1 MKKINKSSFDALG
14 DFKRVVEM
22 EMPSVGEHP
31 ESSLLESEGRSY
43 LRKLRLSK
51 ISFFVL
57 SAMDGHA
64 YIPINS

>member
-1 MKKINKSSFDALG
+1 MKKLLKSSSDALG

-22 EMPSVGEHP
+22 EMPSIGEHP

-43 LRKLRLSK
+43 LRKLRILK

-64 YIPINS
+64 